1 MNKWAI
7 SFIFVITFLSSCT
20 QPEVIL
26 TPSKSNLSKYTF
38 EKSLTKIKKEIKTN
52 PELLK
57 LNAKSKKSLDW
68 YENAASICYFAKD
81 LNLSYKI
88 FDYVDKK
95 INLYEQ
101 KLLSDKLVEN
111 LASILLNDL
120 VRDYTP
126 PIYERVFVNVYMAK
140 ESLLKGDLQKYNIN
154 LNRAI
159 ERLKYAHTIFEKEMK
174 LENKKDENLSKNKK
188 NKDYKK
194 IKFTKKTLL
203 PIEKEYSSLD
213 AYKPYQDFENP
224 YVYFLKGI
232 YYLYTGENQNAMDMF
247 KTTYGL
253 IKNREKATQVVSKA
267 WEFAKNNKKENL
279 LWIIY
284 LNGLSLEKV
293 EKKFDL
299 PVSIGDAIVVISVA
313 LPTLKERGKASDTL
327 YILVENETGK
337 KLYTTKRLVDVD
349 NLIAFEFKK
358 RMEHIIPREIIRA
371 AVKTFLQ
378 VEAKKH
384 FGSVGNLIALAYSQA
399 TTKADTRQWLWLPKE
414 IQVNVVKLPKDGK
427 VTIYIPN
434 QKKYIL
440 NLNNNKSSKIIFVR
454 NFYPKNE
461 VIYYEANLP

>member
-1 MNKWAI
+1 
-7 SFIFVITFLSSCT
+7 
-20 QPEVIL
+20 
-26 TPSKSNLSKYTF
+26 
-38 EKSLTKIKKEIKTN
+38 
-52 PELLK
+52 
-57 LNAKSKKSLDW
+57 
-68 YENAASICYFAKD
+68 
-81 LNLSYKI
+81 
-88 FDYVDKK
+88 
-95 INLYEQ
+95 
-101 KLLSDKLVEN
+101 
-111 LASILLNDL
+111 
-120 VRDYTP
+120 
-126 PIYERVFVNVYMAK
+126 
-140 ESLLKGDLQKYNIN
+140 
-154 LNRAI
+154 
-159 ERLKYAHTIFEKEMK
+159 
-174 LENKKDENLSKNKK
+174 
-188 NKDYKK
+188 
-194 IKFTKKTLL
+194 
-203 PIEKEYSSLD
+203 
-213 AYKPYQDFENP
+213 
-224 YVYFLKGI
+224 
-232 YYLYTGENQNAMDMF
+232 MDMF

-378 VEAKKH
+378 VEAKKY

-414 IQVNVVKLPKDGK
+414 IQVNVVKLPKDGM